1 MCLPGDL
8 ELLEDDRLELS
19 SLMIVS
25 ARLDELEPPEDEEV
39 LNSSF
44 SSSLLAHADIKVVI
58 LTTRTNQQKILFILF
73 LSKKTMKKIFL
84 QNSQNSD

>member
-44 SSSLLAHADIKVVI
+44 SSSLLAHADIKVAVH
-58 LTTRTNQQKILFILF
+58 TTMNNQYNTLFILF
-73 LSKKTMKKIFL
+73 LSI
-84 QNSQNSD
+84 N

>member
-25 ARLDELEPPEDEEV
+25 ARLDELEPPEDEE
-39 LNSSF
+39 L
-44 SSSLLAHADIKVVI
+44 SLLLAVELSSDVPHADIKVAI
-58 LTTRTNQQKILFILF
+58 LTTRTNQQKILFI
-73 LSKKTMKKIFL
+73 IFL
-84 QNSQNSD
+84 YRKF